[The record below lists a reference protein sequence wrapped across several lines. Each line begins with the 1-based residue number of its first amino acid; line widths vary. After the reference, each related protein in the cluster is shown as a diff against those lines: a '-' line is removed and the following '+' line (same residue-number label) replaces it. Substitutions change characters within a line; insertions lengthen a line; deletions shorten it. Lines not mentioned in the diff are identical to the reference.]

1 MDFYREMPVSIS
13 EKQYTFTKFCRD
25 HITRRLAFDD
35 LAQSIFGLSFEPW
48 YQNGHWSDKYIPY
61 TLFDGDLA
69 VANVS
74 VNTMTFTSAN
84 AGRLHGIQLGTVMT
98 HPAYRGRG
106 LSRFLMEQVL
116 AEWKDKWDFLYL
128 FANDTVLDFYPQFGF
143 YPVKE
148 SCYQKHTPH
157 FSFPTSVPTLHK
169 LHMDIPEDRRI
180 FTAHLSLSNPFSSF
194 QMADNPGL
202 VMFYADRFLK
212 DAVYYLPAYD
222 ERPHIQGI
230 YPFNASI
237 TVWGDFSGSSSQGL
251 GSAI

>member
-13 EKQYTFTKFCRD
+13 EKQYAFTKFCRD

-148 SCYQKHTPH
+148 SCYQKHTPT
-157 FSFPTSVPTLHK
+157 F
-169 LHMDIPEDRRI
+169 
-180 FTAHLSLSNPFSSF
+180 LSLLRSPLCISF
-194 QMADNPGL
+194 IWIS
-202 VMFYADRFLK
+202 LK
-212 DAVYYLPAYD
+212 TDGYSLRICLSPTPSLLFKWPIIPALLCFM
-222 ERPHIQGI
+222 PM
-230 YPFNASI
+230 
-237 TVWGDFSGSSSQGL
+237 DF
-251 GSAI
+251 